1 MNKCLH
7 CKHYVITDSRPN
19 WNGEEPTY
27 IYGCNQEECVLT
39 PWHRFDPDDEATF
52 PKPGKYILLSFSN
65 WMIPAVGE
73 YRQTE
78 DGGGNFFLADSD
90 DPLVKIGIFVNAWM
104 PLPECYK
111 EDTNGRSI
119 HSMGHRR
126 PGEETVRILFPTV
139 YGPEGKAI
147 VWSGREDRGDYAVL
161 HLCSC

>member
-7 CKHYVITDSRPN
+7 CKHYVITDSKPN

-27 IYGCNQEECVLT
+27 IFGCNQEECVLT

-78 DGGGNFFLADSD
+78 DGGGNFFLAGSD
-90 DPLVKIGIFVNAWM
+90 DPLVKFGIFVNAWM

-111 EDTNGRSI
+111 ED
-119 HSMGHRR
+119 
-126 PGEETVRILFPTV
+126 
-139 YGPEGKAI
+139 
-147 VWSGREDRGDYAVL
+147 
-161 HLCSC
+161 